1 MIFNKDGGGPVDF
14 RHSNAAQ
21 FGRGHSCEC
30 FMSEPLIDSTEQL
43 SAYLSGLPKTQDG
56 LICALDT
63 EADSLHRYRE
73 SLCLIQFASESESV
87 LIDPLAIEDLS
98 SLGDYLARAT
108 VWMHGADYDMTM
120 LKRQFSE
127 LPAKVYD
134 TQIGARLLGARKFG
148 LGDLVSHYFG
158 IELSKSSQKADWG
171 KRPLSPKMV
180 EYALNDVN
188 YLLEMGEKIVRE
200 LAEKERLEWFEE
212 SCDAARKKVLE
223 RDDLKEEVWRVQGS
237 GKLEP
242 LGLAYLKALW
252 HWRDDEAKA
261 WDRPS
266 FMVAPNRQLLEW
278 SIDLAGRRSVDLPR
292 HFRSER
298 IKRFKEALAIV
309 ESLSP
314 SDWPERPQGKRR
326 KRDRDF
332 DRRLDRLLKARE
344 SQAAKLDIEGSL
356 IAPRAT
362 LEALAADEAE
372 ASDVLLKWQ
381 RNCLGLD

>member
-1 MIFNKDGGGPVDF
+1 
-14 RHSNAAQ
+14 
-21 FGRGHSCEC
+21 
-30 FMSEPLIDSTEQL
+30 MSANLIDTSEKL
-43 SAYLSGLPKTQDG
+43 SAHLDSQSGNQEAP
-56 LICALDT
+56 ICAIDT

-73 SLCLIQFASESESV
+73 SLCLIQFAHGSECV

-98 SLGDYLARAT
+98 SLGSYLARSV

-120 LKRQFSE
+120 LKRQFNE
-127 LPAKVYD
+127 LPGKVYD
-134 TQIGARLLGARKFG
+134 TQIGARLLGARRFG

-171 KRPLSPKMV
+171 KRPLSEKMV
-180 EYALNDVN
+180 EYALNDVR
-188 YLLEMGEKIVRE
+188 YLLEMGRKIVAE
-200 LAEKERLEWFEE
+200 LDSKGRLEWFEE
-212 SCDAARKKVLE
+212 SCEAARRKVLE

-242 LGLAYLKALW
+242 SGLAYLRALW
-252 HWRDDEAKA
+252 NWRDEEAKA

-278 SIDLAGRRSVDLPR
+278 SIELAAGRQISLPH

-298 IKRFKEALAIV
+298 VKRFKEALAIV
-309 ESLSP
+309 ENLSQ
-314 SDWPERPQGKRR
+314 SEWPERPQGKRR

-332 DRRLDRLLKARE
+332 DRKVDQLLKARE
-344 SQAAKLDIEGSL
+344 DAAAKLDIEGSL

-362 LEALAADEAE
+362 LEGLAADEVVPE
-372 ASDVLLKWQ
+372 QVLLKWQ
-381 RNCLGLD
+381 RECLGMG